1 LTGFNRFEAVSVGS
15 RMLEVTSNFIS
26 TCPYWSLLYGAL
38 VAVCVFMWHL
48 DRVAAAQRIDSY
60 IDL

>member
-1 LTGFNRFEAVSVGS
+1 
-15 RMLEVTSNFIS
+15 MLEVTSNFIS